1 MKIVISLGGSVVV
14 PEKIDKEYVS
24 SFAGFIKE
32 LSEKHSLALVVGGGR
47 TAREYIEV
55 ARGFGS
61 SETFCDM
68 IGINVSRINAMLLIS
83 GIGGGVNLLPFGDL
97 VSARKAF
104 EDGRIVVMGGAHP
117 GQSTDAVAALLAEFI
132 GADLFIN
139 ASDVDGVY
147 DRDPQK
153 YGDARRY
160 DRISTGDLLDI
171 LKSKS
176 LRAGKYE
183 LIDTLAV
190 KVIRRSRIKT
200 IFLCGRDLKNMGA
213 AIDGRKFVG
222 TAIRD

>member
-1 MKIVISLGGSVVV
+1 MKIVISIGGSVVV
-14 PEKIDKEYVS
+14 PEKIDKEYVG
-24 SFAGFIKE
+24 SFAGFIRE
-32 LSEKHSLALVVGGGR
+32 LSKKHSLALVVGGGK
-47 TAREYIEV
+47 TAREYIDV

-83 GIGGGVNLLPFGDL
+83 GIGGGVNLLPSGDL

-132 GADLFIN
+132 RADLLIN

-147 DRDPQK
+147 NLDPQRH
-153 YGDARRY
+153 GDARRY
-160 DRISTGDLLDI
+160 DVISTGDLLDI

-190 KVIRRSRIKT
+190 KIIQRSGIKT
-200 IFLCGRDLKNMGA
+200 IFLNGRDLKNMED
-213 AIDGRKFVG
+213 AIDEKKFIG
-222 TAIRD
+222 TVIED